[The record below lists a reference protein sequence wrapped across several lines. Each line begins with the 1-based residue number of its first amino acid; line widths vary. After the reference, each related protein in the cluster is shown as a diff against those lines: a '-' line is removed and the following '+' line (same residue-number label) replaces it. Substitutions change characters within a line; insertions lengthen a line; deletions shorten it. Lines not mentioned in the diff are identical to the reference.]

1 MRSGYVKALSILAA
15 AVGALRRLPLEG
27 AIRLAVPVTVVAVAL
42 GSNWSP
48 SVRQVAQPLW
58 KLLLALLCALA
69 VAFALAHA
77 GPRRLWESARSP
89 AYALAAALVALAA
102 ASILWSADP
111 RLTVERVASFSLVLV
126 TAAALGLAAAGDRPL
141 VERLL
146 VAVAAG
152 PVAVAL
158 LGLVVLAVTP
168 HHALQEATQTIPGR
182 YRGIGENPNTVPMLF
197 AATLPLLT
205 WLALEWR
212 GRRRAAAILGLAL
225 LAGSIVGSG
234 SRGALVTGAAGC
246 LLVAVATA
254 TSPRGRLLA
263 AAAVA
268 VALAVSVGL
277 GQIPQPNPSAT
288 DTSTTGCLD
297 CKYKIHDADATM
309 RLDDEYGAPGGAD
322 PGVKRTLF
330 ASTGRTQAW
339 EGAVDQGQQRPV
351 VGYGFGTEDHVFV
364 DRYYAFFGGSP
375 ENSYVGVFLQLGLA
389 GLALVL
395 ALAAALVLAG
405 AAAIRRLDGEAR
417 RAAAA
422 CTAVVC
428 AGLVLAVVQS
438 YIYAAGNN
446 ATLTVWLCAF
456 LGLALAARPAAAST

>member
-15 AVGALRRLPLEG
+15 AVGALRRLPLDG
-27 AIRLAVPVTVVAVAL
+27 AIRLAVPATVVAVAL

-58 KLLLALLCALA
+58 KLLLALLCALTVGYA
-69 VAFALAHA
+69 VAHA

-89 AYALAAALVALAA
+89 AYALAAALVTLAA
-102 ASILWSADP
+102 ASTLWSADP
-111 RLTVERVASFSLVLV
+111 RLTVERVTSFSLVVLA
-126 TAAALGLAAAGDRPL
+126 AAALGLAAAGDRPR

-152 PVAVAL
+152 PVAVAV
-158 LGLVVLAVTP
+158 LGLLVLAVAP
-168 HHALQEATQTIPGR
+168 HDALQAATRTIPSR
-182 YRGIGENPNTVPMLF
+182 YRGIGQNPNTVAMLF
-197 AATLPLLT
+197 AATLPLVT
-205 WLALEWR
+205 WLVLEWR
-212 GRRRAAAILGLAL
+212 GRRRVAAVAALVL
-225 LAGSIVGSG
+225 LAGSVVFSG

-254 TSPRGRLLA
+254 ASARGRLLA
-263 AAAVA
+263 AAVVAVVLAVA
-268 VALAVSVGL
+268 IGL
-277 GQIPQPNPSAT
+277 GEIPRPDPAATGASVTACPVCTHRPN
-288 DTSTTGCLD
+288 
-297 CKYKIHDADATM
+297 DADREL
-309 RLDDEYGAPGGAD
+309 RLEDEFGAPNGAD
-322 PGVKRTLF
+322 PGSRRTLF

-339 EGAVDQGQQRPV
+339 EGAVDQGEERPV
-351 VGYGFGTEDHVFV
+351 AGYGFGTEDRVFV
-364 DRYYAFFGGSP
+364 DRYYSFFGGAP

-389 GLALVL
+389 GLVLVL
-395 ALAAALVLAG
+395 ALAAAVVAG
-405 AAAIRRLDGEAR
+405 CAAAIRRLDCAGR

-456 LGLALAARPAAAST
+456 LGLALAARPAAATR

>member
-27 AIRLAVPVTVVAVAL
+27 AIRLAVPATVVAVAL

-69 VAFALAHA
+69 VAYALANA
-77 GPRRLWESARSP
+77 GPRRLWERARSP

-102 ASILWSADP
+102 ASTLWSADP
-111 RLTVERVASFSLVLV
+111 RLTVERAASFTLVLLA
-126 TAAALGLAAAGDRPL
+126 AAALGLAAAGDRPR

-152 PVAVAL
+152 PVAVAV
-158 LGLVVLAVTP
+158 LGALVLAGA
-168 HHALQEATQTIPGR
+168 HHDALQAATKTIPSR
-182 YRGIGENPNTVPMLF
+182 YRGIGQNPNTVAMLF
-197 AATLPLLT
+197 AATLPLLM
-205 WLALEWR
+205 WLSVEWR
-212 GRRRAAAILGLAL
+212 GGRRLAAVAAILL
-225 LAGSIVGSG
+225 LTGSIVGSG

-254 TSPRGRLLA
+254 MSARGRVLA
-263 AAAVA
+263 GAAVVA
-268 VALAVSVGL
+268 ALAVAVGL
-277 GQIPQPNPSAT
+277 GQIPQPNPQAADVSPIACPLCT
-288 DTSTTGCLD
+288 
-297 CKYKIHDADATM
+297 HRPNDADATL
-309 RLDDEYGAPGGAD
+309 RLEDEFGAPNGAD
-322 PGVKRTLF
+322 PGSKRTLF
-330 ASTGRTQAW
+330 ASTGRGQAW
-339 EGAVDQGQQRPV
+339 EGAVDQGQERPV
-351 VGYGFGTEDHVFV
+351 AGYGFGTEDHVFV
-364 DRYYAFFGGSP
+364 DRYYSFFGGAP
-375 ENSYVGVFLQLGLA
+375 ENSYIGVFLQLGLA
-389 GLALVL
+389 GLLLVL
-395 ALAAALVLAG
+395 ALAAALVAG
-405 AAAIRRLDGEAR
+405 CAAAIRRLDGAGR

-438 YIYAAGNN
+438 YISAAGNN

-456 LGLALAARPAAAST
+456 LGLALAARPAAATT

>member
-27 AIRLAVPVTVVAVAL
+27 AIRLAVPATVVAVAL

-69 VAFALAHA
+69 VAYALANA
-77 GPRRLWESARSP
+77 GPRRLWERARSP

-102 ASILWSADP
+102 ASTLWSADP
-111 RLTVERVASFSLVLV
+111 RLTVERAASFTLVLLA
-126 TAAALGLAAAGDRPL
+126 AAALGLAAAGDRAL

-146 VAVAAG
+146 IAVAAG
-152 PVAVAL
+152 PVAIAVL
-158 LGLVVLAVTP
+158 GGLVLAAAP
-168 HHALQEATQTIPGR
+168 NEALQDATKTIPAR
-182 YRGIGENPNTVPMLF
+182 YRGIGQNPNTAAMVF
-197 AATLPLLT
+197 AAALPLVT

-212 GRRRAAAILGLAL
+212 GWRRLAAAVAIAVLA
-225 LAGSIVGSG
+225 ASIVGSG
-234 SRGALVTGAAGC
+234 SRGALLTGAAGC
-246 LLVAVATA
+246 VLVAVANATTA
-254 TSPRGRLLA
+254 RGRVAA

-268 VALAVSVGL
+268 VTLAAAVGL
-277 GQIPQPNPSAT
+277 GQIPQPDPDAT
-288 DTSTTGCLD
+288 QVSNVGCQY
-297 CKYKIHDADATM
+297 CTYHARDADATL
-309 RLDDEYGAPGGAD
+309 RLEDEFGAPNGAD
-322 PGVKRTLF
+322 PGSKRTLF
-330 ASTGRTQAW
+330 ASTGRGQAW
-339 EGAVDQGQQRPV
+339 EGAVDQGQERPV
-351 VGYGFGTEDHVFV
+351 AGYGFGTEDHVFV
-364 DRYYAFFGGSP
+364 DRYYSFFGGAP
-375 ENSYVGVFLQLGLA
+375 ENSYIGVFLQLGLA
-389 GLALVL
+389 GLVLVL
-395 ALAAALVLAG
+395 ALAAALVAG
-405 AAAIRRLDGEAR
+405 CAAAIRRLDGAGR

-456 LGLALAARPAAAST
+456 LGLALATLPAAATR